1 VGKEVA
7 HVYHTKV
14 SLPLPLLKMLEQ
26 VEYIFG
32 RTNTLAYLKR
42 KKNGLYNFTTG
53 DWRLE

>member
-1 VGKEVA
+1 MGKYVA